1 MRIFLLSQDYDGSPL
16 YSLKKR
22 EIQYLEKVLRLEKGT
37 VFTAKDTQNNFYEAT
52 LEDEGTLLLKPTD
65 NPENTLLDSLSGY
78 SGPFA
83 PIDVYVS
90 ILKGKKNESVVRALT
105 EIGVRKIIF
114 MDTEN
119 TQEHDFSPH
128 QRERLETILKEAV
141 QQSGSRPPMLLGP
154 APCFTA
160 VEEAEGKKAILH
172 QSVRGNTT
180 YLEKIFVNHDIK
192 IVASLFIGPE
202 GGFSDQECVLAENK
216 GFYPGLLRTNILRAD
231 TAAVYTTATVQ
242 SLLHSNSLNKFH

>member
-1 MRIFLLSQDYDGSPL
+1 MRVFLLSQDYDGSPL

-37 VFTAKDTQNNFYEAT
+37 VFTAKDTQDNYYEAT
-52 LEDEGTLLLKPTD
+52 LESEGTLLLKPTD
-65 NPENTLLDSLSGY
+65 NPEETLLDSLSGY

-90 ILKGKKNESVVRALT
+90 ILKGKKNESVVKALT

-119 TQEHDFSPH
+119 AQEHEFSSH
-128 QRERLETILKEAV
+128 QKERLETILKEAV
-141 QQSGSRPPMLLGP
+141 QQSGSRPPILSGP
-154 APCFTA
+154 ISFSKA
-160 VEEAEGKKAILH
+160 VEDSEGKRVILH
-172 QSVRGNTT
+172 QSMRGKTT
-180 YLEKIFVNHDIK
+180 YIEKVFTNQDIK

-202 GGFSDQECVLAENK
+202 GGFSDQECVLAENN
-216 GFYPGLLRTNILRAD
+216 GFFPVLLRTNILRAE
-231 TAAVYTTATVQ
+231 TAAVYTAATVQ
-242 SLLHSNSLNKFH
+242 SLLHSKS